1 MDLKIYSQLNNKTM
15 ALSKEQILTLTCLK
29 EVDVKGVGPQ
39 KIFAIGTA
47 IDDRGLDIN
56 SYEDLAELM
65 KSMKEAAIKKVTLS
79 NLNDAYQIAQR
90 IIEASNQANIGLV
103 GYYDKEFPDVLRK
116 TVNEDGKLDPP
127 LLLWYRGDFSITEQ
141 PCFAVIGTR
150 EATPEGIAGGTYL
163 SGEFAKRGFN
173 IVSGLAVG
181 CDTCGHK
188 GALKVGGKTTAILA
202 NGLDHNSIYPPEN
215 QDLAEEIVENG
226 GLLISEYRIG
236 TPVNRY
242 SLVARDRLQSGLSL
256 ATLVVQTGE
265 HGGTMHAATSTLQ
278 AGKPLYTILFKD
290 DATNQHEKCLGN
302 ALLVKQGAKYIKG
315 NDNFDEISNS
325 VKNWK
330 PIKTDL
336 FDV

>member
-1 MDLKIYSQLNNKTM
+1 M
-15 ALSKEQILTLTCLK
+15 ALTKEQILTLTCLK
-29 EVDVKGVGPQ
+29 EVGVKGVGPQ
-39 KIFAIGTA
+39 KIFAIGAA
-47 IDDRGLDIN
+47 IDDRELEIN
-56 SYEDLAELM
+56 SYEDLANLM
-65 KSMKEAAIKKVTLS
+65 SGMKEKAINKVSLA
-79 NLNDAYQIAQR
+79 NLNDAYKVAQK
-90 IIEASNQANIGLV
+90 IVEASSQSNIGLV
-103 GYYDKEFPDVLRK
+103 GYYDNEFPDVLRK

-127 LLLWYRGDFSITEQ
+127 LLLWYRGDFSITQ
-141 PCFAVIGTR
+141 LPGFAVIGTR
-150 EATPEGIAGGTYL
+150 EATPEGVAGGTYL
-163 SGEFAKRGFN
+163 AGEFAKRGFN

-215 QDLAEEIVENG
+215 QDLAEEIVQNG

-242 SLVARDRLQSGLSL
+242 NLVARDRLQSGLSL

-265 HGGTMHAATSTLQ
+265 HGGTMHAATATLQ
-278 AGKPLYTILFKD
+278 AKKPLYTIYFKNED
-290 DATNQHEKCLGN
+290 TRQHEKSLGN
-302 ALLVKQGAKYIKG
+302 ALLERQGATYIKG
-315 NDNFDEISNS
+315 DDNIDEISDK

-336 FDV
+336 FG

>member
-1 MDLKIYSQLNNKTM
+1 M
-15 ALSKEQILTLTCLK
+15 
-29 EVDVKGVGPQ
+29 
-39 KIFAIGTA
+39 
-47 IDDRGLDIN
+47 
-56 SYEDLAELM
+56 
-65 KSMKEAAIKKVTLS
+65 
-79 NLNDAYQIAQR
+79 
-90 IIEASNQANIGLV
+90 
-103 GYYDKEFPDVLRK
+103 
-116 TVNEDGKLDPP
+116 
-127 LLLWYRGDFSITEQ
+127 LLWYRGDFSITEQ

>member
-1 MDLKIYSQLNNKTM
+1 M
-15 ALSKEQILTLTCLK
+15 ALTKEQILTLTCLK

-39 KIFAIGTA
+39 KIFAIGAA
-47 IDDRGLDIN
+47 IDERELEIK
-56 SYEDLAELM
+56 SYEDLAKLM
-65 KSMKEAAIKKVTLS
+65 SGMKEKAINKVTLA
-79 NLNDAYQIAQR
+79 NLNDAYTVAKKIV
-90 IIEASNQANIGLV
+90 EASSQSNIGYV
-103 GYYDKEFPDVLRK
+103 GYYDSEFPDVLRK
-116 TVNEDGKLDPP
+116 TVNEEGKLDPP
-127 LLLWYRGDFSITEQ
+127 LILWYRGDFSITQ
-141 PCFAVIGTR
+141 LPGFAVIGTR

-163 SGEFAKRGFN
+163 AGEFAKRGFN
-173 IVSGLAVG
+173 IVSGLAIG

-202 NGLDHNSIYPPEN
+202 NGLDHKSIYPPEN

-242 SLVARDRLQSGLSL
+242 NLVARDRLQSGLSL

-265 HGGTMHAATSTLQ
+265 HGGTMHAATATLQ
-278 AGKPLYTILFKD
+278 AGKPLYTMLFKN

-302 ALLVKQGAKYIKG
+302 ALLVKQGAKFIKG
-315 NDNFDEISNS
+315 DANFDEISNS
-325 VKNWK
+325 IRNWK

>member
-1 MDLKIYSQLNNKTM
+1 M
-15 ALSKEQILTLTCLK
+15 ALNKEQVLTLTCLK
-29 EVDVKGVGPQ
+29 EVGVKGVGPQ
-39 KIFAIGTA
+39 KIFAIGAA
-47 IDDRGLDIN
+47 IDERELEIK
-56 SYEDLAELM
+56 SYEDLAKLM
-65 KSMKEAAIKKVTLS
+65 SGMKEKAINKVTLA
-79 NLNDAYQIAQR
+79 NLNDAYTVAQK
-90 IIEASNQANIGLV
+90 IVEASSRLNIGYV
-103 GYYDKEFPDVLRK
+103 GYYDSEFPDVLRK
-116 TVNEDGKLDPP
+116 TVNEEGKLDPP
-127 LLLWYRGDFSITEQ
+127 LILWYRGNFSITQ
-141 PCFAVIGTR
+141 LPGFAVIGTR
-150 EATPEGIAGGTYL
+150 EATPEGVAGGTYL

-173 IVSGLAVG
+173 IVSGLAIG

-202 NGLDHNSIYPPEN
+202 NGLDHKSIYPPEN

-242 SLVARDRLQSGLSL
+242 NLVARDRLQSGLSL

-265 HGGTMHAATSTLQ
+265 HGGTMHAATATLQ
-278 AGKPLYTILFKD
+278 AGKPLYTMLFKN

-302 ALLVKQGAKYIKG
+302 ALLVKQGAKFIKG
-315 NDNFDEISNS
+315 DANFDEISNS
-325 VKNWK
+325 IRNWK

>member
-1 MDLKIYSQLNNKTM
+1 M

-29 EVDVKGVGPQ
+29 EVGVKGVGPQ
-39 KIFAIGTA
+39 KIFAIGAA
-47 IDDRGLDIN
+47 IDDRELEIN
-56 SYEDLAELM
+56 SYEDLANLM
-65 KSMKEAAIKKVTLS
+65 SGMKEKAINKVSLA
-79 NLNDAYQIAQR
+79 NLNDAYKVAQK
-90 IIEASNQANIGLV
+90 IVEASSQSNIGLV
-103 GYYDKEFPDVLRK
+103 GYYDNEFPDVLRK

-127 LLLWYRGDFSITEQ
+127 LLLWYRGDFSITQ
-141 PCFAVIGTR
+141 LPGFAVIGTR
-150 EATPEGIAGGTYL
+150 EATPEGVAGGTYL
-163 SGEFAKRGFN
+163 AGEFAKRGFN

-215 QDLAEEIVENG
+215 QNLAEEIVQNG

-242 SLVARDRLQSGLSL
+242 NLVARDRLQSGLSL

-265 HGGTMHAATSTLQ
+265 HGGTMHAATATLQ
-278 AGKPLYTILFKD
+278 AKKPLYTIYFKNED
-290 DATNQHEKCLGN
+290 TRQHEKSLGN
-302 ALLVKQGAKYIKG
+302 ALLERQGATYIKG
-315 NDNFDEISNS
+315 DDNIDEISDK

-336 FDV
+336 FG

>member
-1 MDLKIYSQLNNKTM
+1 M
-15 ALSKEQILTLTCLK
+15 ALNKEQVLTLTCLK
-29 EVDVKGVGPQ
+29 EVGVKGVGPQ
-39 KIFAIGTA
+39 KIFAIGAA
-47 IDDRGLDIN
+47 IDERELEIK
-56 SYEDLAELM
+56 SYEDLAKLM
-65 KSMKEAAIKKVTLS
+65 SGMKEKAINKVTLA
-79 NLNDAYQIAQR
+79 NLIDAYTVAKKIV
-90 IIEASNQANIGLV
+90 EASSQSNIGYV
-103 GYYDKEFPDVLRK
+103 GYYDSEFPDVLRK
-116 TVNEDGKLDPP
+116 TVNEEGKLDPP
-127 LLLWYRGDFSITEQ
+127 LILWYRGDFSVTQ
-141 PCFAVIGTR
+141 LPGFAVIGTR

-173 IVSGLAVG
+173 IVSGLAIG

-188 GALKVGGKTTAILA
+188 GALKVSGKTTAILA
-202 NGLDHNSIYPPEN
+202 NGLDHKSIYPPEN

-242 SLVARDRLQSGLSL
+242 NLVARDRLQSGLSL

-265 HGGTMHAATSTLQ
+265 HGGTMHAATATLQ
-278 AGKPLYTILFKD
+278 AGKPLYTMLFKN

-302 ALLVKQGAKYIKG
+302 ALLVKQGAKFIKG
-315 NDNFDEISNS
+315 DANFDEISNS
-325 VKNWK
+325 IRNWK

>member
-1 MDLKIYSQLNNKTM
+1 M
-15 ALSKEQILTLTCLK
+15 ALTKEQILTLTCLK

-39 KIFAIGTA
+39 KIFAIGSA
-47 IDDRGLDIN
+47 ISDRKLEIKSN
-56 SYEDLAELM
+56 EDLAELM
-65 KSMKEAAIKKVTLS
+65 KGMKEAAIKKVTLS
-79 NLNDAYQIAQR
+79 DLNDAYQIAQR
-90 IIEASNQANIGLV
+90 IIETSNQVNIGLV
-103 GYYDKEFPDVLRK
+103 GYYDDEFPDVLRK

-127 LLLWYRGDFSITEQ
+127 LLLWYRGDFSITQ
-141 PCFAVIGTR
+141 LPGFAVIGTR
-150 EATPEGIAGGTYL
+150 EATPEGVSGGTYL
-163 SGEFAKRGFN
+163 AGEFAKRGFN
-173 IVSGLAVG
+173 IVSGLAIG

-242 SLVARDRLQSGLSL
+242 NLVARDRLQSGMSL

-265 HGGTMHAATSTLQ
+265 HGGTMHAATATLQ
-278 AGKPLYTILFKD
+278 AGKPLYAMLFKD
-290 DATNQHEKCLGN
+290 DVINQHEKCLGN

-315 NDNFDEISNS
+315 NDDLDEICANI
-325 VKNWK
+325 KNWE

-336 FDV
+336 FG

>member
-1 MDLKIYSQLNNKTM
+1 M
-15 ALSKEQILTLTCLK
+15 ALNKEQILTLSCLK
-29 EVDVKGVGPQ
+29 EVGIKGVGPQ
-39 KIFAIGTA
+39 KIFAIGSA
-47 IDDRGLDIN
+47 IDDRNLEIK
-56 SYEDLAELM
+56 SYEDLAKLM
-65 KSMKEAAIKKVTLS
+65 SGMKEKAINKVTLD
-79 NLNDAYQIAQR
+79 NLNEAYQVAQR

-103 GYYDKEFPDVLRK
+103 GYYDDEFPDVLRK

-127 LLLWYRGDFSITEQ
+127 LLLWYRGDFSITQ
-141 PCFAVIGTR
+141 LPGFAVIGTR
-150 EATPEGIAGGTYL
+150 EATPEGVAGGTYL
-163 SGEFAKRGFN
+163 AGEFAKRGFN
-173 IVSGLAVG
+173 VVSGLAVG

-188 GALKVGGKTTAILA
+188 GALKVAGKTTAILA

-215 QDLAEEIVENG
+215 QDLAEEIVQNG

-265 HGGTMHAATSTLQ
+265 HGGTMHAATATLQ
-278 AGKPLYTILFKD
+278 SNKPLYTIYFKD
-290 DATNQHEKCLGN
+290 EETRQLEKSLGN

-315 NDNFDEISNS
+315 GDNLDEICDS

-330 PIKTDL
+330 PIQTDL
-336 FDV
+336 FG